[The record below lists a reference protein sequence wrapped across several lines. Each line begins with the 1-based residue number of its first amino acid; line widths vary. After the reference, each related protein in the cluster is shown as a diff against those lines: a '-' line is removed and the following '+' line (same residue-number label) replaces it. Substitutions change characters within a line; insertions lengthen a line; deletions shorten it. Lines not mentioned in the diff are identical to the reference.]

1 MSAGAATMSLVQAA
15 HAMGFAASW
24 LTEWYA
30 YDRRVLDALG
40 LAAHERIAGFVHIG
54 RPARPPEDRERPKLA
69 DIVTRY
75 TGRSA

>member
-1 MSAGAATMSLVQAA
+1 MSGGAAATSLLLAA

-40 LAAHERIAGFVHIG
+40 LKSEERIAGFVHIG
-54 RPARPPEDRERPKLA
+54 HPTKSVDDRARPPLDQ
-69 DIVTRY
+69 IVTRY
-75 TGRSA
+75 GAP